1 MRPTIGRLVAALS
14 LLLLAVALLV
24 PSPAAAQ
31 SGGGGFPFAWY
42 FPTPGPVPSGP
53 VALPATLFDLDYVQA
68 EGWSGTC
75 SAFAVRLYLDGVPV
89 ATLTPGNS
97 RYDPVADGYPAG
109 ISQFA
114 ALTAAAVL
122 TDEMALFT
130 CSGIS
135 SVVLRVYR
143 DNVPTI
149 TPSPVQSPTSTPT
162 PTLTGTPPTATPTLP
177 SPEQCG
183 FPSYVRVVQYRP
195 GSGELPSAPV
205 QIVGGPGTV
214 WASGGPVY
222 YWRGAG
228 YVNVYVREV
237 GTDRNLVEIRDAP
250 VGATGIVARRGQ
262 HTPFATTPA
271 YAWGGGPLC
280 IGIEPDGPTPTLTP
294 TRTPTV
300 TPTRTPRPTQTPTP
314 IPTRPGGVSR
324 KPTPTSVTRTPTP
337 TRTPRPTLQ
346 PWPTRTPAVTT
357 TATVAPT
364 SATVTV
370 TATATVTTTVTAT
383 VTTTTTPPPG
393 ATPRLPDE
401 APVVWTV
408 APLALTPWP
417 TGVPVAGTAIEDVQE
432 LLDAAAGL
440 LMPRSY
446 ACAAIPV
453 SLAGTGGW
461 FELPVAQLL
470 YGLCWLIDL
479 LQPVLVWLRPVLT
492 ALLVL
497 MAVAGL
503 IRMLSNL
510 EGS

>member
-1 MRPTIGRLVAALS
+1 MRPPIALGRLVAALF
-14 LLLLAVALLV
+14 LLLLAVGSLP

-42 FPTPGPVPSGP
+42 FPTPGPVPSGS
-53 VALPATLFDLDYVQA
+53 VALPATLFTLDYVQA

-75 SAFAVRLYLDGVPV
+75 SAFAVRLYLDDVPV
-89 ATLTPGNS
+89 ATLTPANS
-97 RYDPVADGYPAG
+97 LYDPVADGYPAG
-109 ISQFA
+109 ISPFA

-122 TDEMALFT
+122 TDEMASFN

-143 DNVPTI
+143 DDVPTI
-149 TPSPVQSPTSTPT
+149 TPSPVQSPTP
-162 PTLTGTPPTATPTLP
+162 TGTPPTPTPVLP
-177 SPEQCG
+177 SPAECG
-183 FPSYVRVVQYRP
+183 FPDYVRVVQYRP

-205 QIVGGPGTV
+205 EITGGPGTV
-214 WASGGPVY
+214 WASGGPAY
-222 YWRGAG
+222 YWGGAG

-237 GTDRNLVEIRDAP
+237 STDRNLVEIRDAP
-250 VGATGIVARRGQ
+250 GGIVVRRGQ

-271 YAWGGGPLC
+271 YAYGGAPLC
-280 IGIEPDGPTPTLTP
+280 VGIEPDGPTPTFTP
-294 TRTPTV
+294 TPTATA
-300 TPTRTPRPTQTPTP
+300 TPTRTPRPTRTPTP
-314 IPTRPGGVSR
+314 VPTRPGGVSG
-324 KPTPTSVTRTPTP
+324 KPTPTPVPRTPTP

-346 PWPTRTPAVTT
+346 PWPTRTATGTATATATTTAATATAVTT
-357 TATVAPT
+357 L
-364 SATVTV
+364 
-370 TATATVTTTVTAT
+370 TATVTTTVTAT
-383 VTTTTTPPPG
+383 VTGTPPSG

-401 APVVWTV
+401 VPVVWTV
-408 APLALTPWP
+408 APLSLTPWP

-440 LMPRSY
+440 LSPRSY

-461 FELPVAQLL
+461 FELPLAQLV
-470 YGLCWLIDL
+470 YGLCWFIDL

-497 MAVAGL
+497 MAAGAL
-503 IRMLSNL
+503 VRMLSNL